1 MKKTVLILIACLIY
15 YTACC
20 KASLS
25 EIIMVKSNGNVISYE
40 MAAEGFR
47 HVIDE
52 KIVEYDM
59 ELNSSKGRKIVKKIK
74 KRAKSK
80 NPPLAILA
88 IGHFAAKLVSEKIK
102 NIPMIFCMV
111 VNPERSDFIRNRN
124 IAGVSFDL
132 SPEHQLKRLKQ
143 VIPEA
148 MNIGVIYNPKES
160 GNIIKKA
167 KTVASSLGLNIM
179 ARKVSTLKEV
189 ADVLPS
195 LIKEIDTL
203 WIIPDKTVLSRKTF
217 KFINLNALRYCTP
230 VMACSPQLVE
240 MGAPFSF
247 FAEPYSVGQQ
257 AGAICKKI
265 LNGEINAP
273 LPIEVPND
281 IFLAINLSTMKRCGI
296 DLPQKL
302 IDAAKLIYE

>member
-1 MKKTVLILIACLIY
+1 MLKILIILIASIIY
-15 YTACC
+15 YGAHC
-20 KASLS
+20 KVSLS
-25 EIIMVKSNGNVISYE
+25 EIIMVKSNGNVLSYE

-47 HVIDE
+47 SVIDE
-52 KIVEYDM
+52 KIWEYDM
-59 ELNSSKGRKIVKKIK
+59 ELNSSKGHKIVKKIK
-74 KRAKSK
+74 KRTKSK
-80 NPPLAILA
+80 KPPLAILA
-88 IGHFAAKLVSEKIK
+88 IGHFAAKLVSEEIK
-102 NIPMIFCMV
+102 DIPMIFCMI
-111 VNPERSDFIRNRN
+111 VNPEKSDFSRNQN

-148 MNIGVIYNPKES
+148 KNIGVIYNAKES
-160 GNIIKKA
+160 SNIIKKA
-167 KTVASSLGLNIM
+167 KSVASSLGLKIM
-179 ARKVSTLKEV
+179 AREVSTLKEV

-195 LIKEIDTL
+195 LIKDIDTL
-203 WIIPDKTVLSRKTF
+203 WVIPDKTVLSRKTF

-257 AGAICKKI
+257 AGVICQKI
-265 LNGEINAP
+265 INREIRAP

-281 IFLAINLSTMKRCGI
+281 IFMAINLSTMKRCGI
-296 DLPQKL
+296 ELPQKL
-302 IDAAKLIYE
+302 IDSAKLIYE

>member
-1 MKKTVLILIACLIY
+1 MKKAVLILIASLIY
-15 YTACC
+15 YTAYCNV
-20 KASLS
+20 SLS

-47 HVIDE
+47 DVIDE
-52 KIVEYDM
+52 KISVYDM
-59 ELNSSKGRKIVKKIK
+59 ELDPSKGRKIVKKIK
-74 KRAKSK
+74 KQAKSQ

-88 IGHFAAKLVSEKIK
+88 IGHFAAKLVSDKIK
-102 NIPMIFCMV
+102 NIPMIFCMI
-111 VNPERSDFIRNRN
+111 VNPEKSGFIRNRN
-124 IAGVSFDL
+124 IAGVSFNL

-160 GNIIKKA
+160 SNIIKKA
-167 KTVASSLGLNIM
+167 KAVASSLGLNII

-195 LIKEIDTL
+195 LIKVIDTL
-203 WIIPDKTVLSRKTF
+203 WVIPDKTVLSRETF

-257 AGAICKKI
+257 AGIICKKI
-265 LNGEINAP
+265 LNGEISVP

-281 IFLAINLSTMKRCGI
+281 IFMAINLTTMKRCGI
-296 DLPQKL
+296 ELPQKF
-302 IDAAKLIYE
+302 IDSAKLVYE